1 MSLALYYVTALAG
14 SAVLFW
20 FLGLPSR
27 RKGAMLPPGPPGD
40 PVLGHLRYMPSARPA
55 LVFHEWAKNYGDVMH
70 LQVLGRSMIIL
81 DTYQAAVDLL
91 DKRGVN
97 YSGRPNYTLYELLGW
112 TPSLTFLQYGKQ
124 WAKHRQMHH
133 SYLNRHNA
141 ENFKPLQILE
151 ARTLMRNLVQC
162 APDKYE
168 SYLSR
173 FATGVVTQIVAG
185 HRITSDDDSFLHMS
199 RIISEAMG
207 KMGPPRSSPLDFF
220 PVLRYF
226 PSWFPGASH
235 VGIAKRWRPTVREL
249 HDYPVRTVKKQKE
262 TGTAAP
268 SFILA
273 QLEEMGDDEDEN
285 DLKGAAATMFG
296 AGEATTWTALTV
308 FILAMILYPECQI
321 KAQMEIDSV
330 VGDLRLP
337 EFEDRDNLPFVECIL
352 HEVLRWNP
360 GLPLGV
366 PHRAMEDDIYRG
378 MLIPKGSL
386 VLPNIK
392 AMSLDETTYSDP
404 TSFYPERYLPQPAG
418 NGEPHFDHIAFG
430 FGRRVCTGR
439 YVADNSIWIVI
450 ATFLASCTVTNVM
463 DDDGKI
469 VVPENAIGD
478 GVGSHARG
486 IRCVISPRSLHARA
500 LILDAS
506 V

>member
-1 MSLALYYVTALAG
+1 MPLALYYVAALAG
-14 SAVLFW
+14 SAVLIW

-27 RKGAMLPPGPPGD
+27 RRGAMLPPGPPGD
-40 PVLGHLRYMPSARPA
+40 PVLGHLRYMPSAQPA

-91 DKRGVN
+91 DKRSVN
-97 YSGRPNYTLYELLGW
+97 YSDRPKFTLYELLGW

-141 ENFKPLQILE
+141 ENFKPIQTLE
-151 ARTLMRNLVQC
+151 ARTLMRNLVQRDN
-162 APDKYE
+162 PDRCGP
-168 SYLSR
+168 SNHFGRRL
-173 FATGVVTQIVAG
+173 
-185 HRITSDDDSFLHMS
+185 FLHMS
-199 RIISEAMG
+199 RIIFETMG
-207 KMGPPRSSPLDFF
+207 KTGPPGSSPLDFF

-235 VGIAKRWRPTVREL
+235 VGIAKRWRSTVREL

-262 TGTAAP
+262 TETAAP

-273 QLEEMGDDEDEN
+273 QLEEMGDNEDEN
-285 DLKGAAATMFG
+285 DLKGAAATMFA
-296 AGEATTWTALTV
+296 AGEATTWTTLTV
-308 FILAMILYPECQI
+308 FILAMIHYPECQI

-352 HEVLRWNP
+352 HEVLRWIP
-360 GLPLGV
+360 ALPLGV

-386 VLPNIK
+386 VLPNVK

-439 YVADNSIWIVI
+439 HVADHSIWIAI
-450 ATFLASCTVTNVM
+450 ATFLASCTVTNAM
-463 DDDGKI
+463 DEHGKI
-469 VVPENAIGD
+469 VVPEKAIGD
-478 GVGSHARG
+478 GFGSHASD